1 MLKAEEKVLIRT
13 ALMEYRTLLFKV
25 FRGTAEEKS
34 RIAKVNKLLQ
44 SWKV

>member
-13 ALMEYRTLLFKV
+13 ALMEYRTLLFRV
-25 FRGTAEEKS
+25 FKATPEEKS

-44 SWKV
+44 AWKI